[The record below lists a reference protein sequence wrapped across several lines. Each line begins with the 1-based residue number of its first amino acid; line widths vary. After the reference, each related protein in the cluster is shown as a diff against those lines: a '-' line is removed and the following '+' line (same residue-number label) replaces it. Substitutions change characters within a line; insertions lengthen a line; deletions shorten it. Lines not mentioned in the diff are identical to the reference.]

1 MARQRKSTFSIGSL
15 MLTSKQEDL
24 CYYEGKEKS
33 I

>member
-1 MARQRKSTFSIGSL
+1 MARQRRSTFSIGSL